1 MMTKAN
7 YIERRDTS
15 LRVLEF
21 EIARLTDYADKA
33 PADVA
38 DRYHEAIRGLQAT
51 HDNAAVMLR
60 KLHVVSEDSWMWEDA
75 ATDVEAAWGE
85 LREAVV
91 TAIST
96 TYCEATRRPSGRHTV
111 SVSDQAN
118 RVRNIR
124 PRGACY

>member
-15 LRVLEF
+15 LRVLEL
-21 EIARLTDYADKA
+21 EIARLTDYANKA
-33 PADVA
+33 TEDVA
-38 DRYHEAIRGLQAT
+38 DKYYEAICGLQAT
-51 HDNAAVMLR
+51 HDKAAVMLR

-91 TAIST
+91 AAIST
-96 TYCEATRRPSGRHTV
+96 TYCEAHRRPSAHHTADVRHH
-111 SVSDQAN
+111 AN
-118 RVRNIR
+118 RARRIA
-124 PRGACY
+124 PRGSCY